1 MTTPTTDRDLLELA
15 AKAAGIRYD
24 KEASK
29 PHPKSGAFWGLWL
42 VFDGE
47 PPEHARRHWNPLT
60 NDGDALR
67 LAVNLSITLDF
78 RGRSETVQANVSAN
92 WPKKHRWWAT
102 GETSWVTQEYVPEEM
117 WATGRTE
124 DCRFADWYLQTYPD
138 VVKGIGPATRR
149 AIVRA
154 AAEIGKA
161 MP

>member
-1 MTTPTTDRDLLELA
+1 MTTPTADRDLLELA

-47 PPEHARRHWNPLT
+47 PPEHARRHWTPLT
-60 NDGDALR
+60 DDGDALR
-67 LAVNLSITLDF
+67 LAVKLRISIMLA
-78 RGRSETVQANVSAN
+78 ETHPGQPECVYSDALLGGPVWRYASALHGC
-92 WPKKHRWWAT
+92 PYA
-102 GETSWVTQEYVPEEM
+102 
-117 WATGRTE
+117 
-124 DCRFADWYLQTYPD
+124 
-138 VVKGIGPATRR
+138 ATRR

-154 AAEIGKA
+154 AAAIGEA